1 MTTPKHICPD
11 CGRPVYQSFVAR
23 GLGYV
28 HADCEIA
35 RLTKQRDELR
45 EASDEMLAVFL
56 DDADAVDPVD
66 MRQRMEREAKAV
78 KRLRAAIA
86 ACEEVKP

>member
-35 RLTKQRDELR
+35 RLTKQRDEL
-45 EASDEMLAVFL
+45 LA
-56 DDADAVDPVD
+56 AARAAIEN
-66 MRQRMEREAKAV
+66 MNAWNKAV
-78 KRLRAAIA
+78 ESVIGRQPQTGIDLKPLIDAIA
-86 ACEEVKP
+86 ACEEAQ